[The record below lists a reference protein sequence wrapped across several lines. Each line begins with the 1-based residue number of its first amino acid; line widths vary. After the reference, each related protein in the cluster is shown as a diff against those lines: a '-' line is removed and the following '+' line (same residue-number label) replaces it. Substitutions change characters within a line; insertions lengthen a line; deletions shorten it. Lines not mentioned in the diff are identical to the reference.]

1 MHIASF
7 QNPTA
12 ALQEQE
18 GVSRLSR
25 TVGYSIFP
33 LCDPIRARI
42 LPLLLVIPYGTRPQ
56 DLVTPIVR
64 LASPP
69 TINPKLAAIAKG
81 HTGKADNLHDPTPA
95 LNHKSVLLGVVIT
108 FLIFYIC
115 NGTLPTSTSFIKVA
129 ILLQYLR
136 TFERGTKSRALTI
149 AILVITGLWGA
160 VYTFLAWVP
169 CVPVAAYWDWTIS
182 TNARWGFA
190 SGNLDDLVWLY
201 GVHATSNMVLDFI
214 IFAIPLPLYLNN
226 EASKKS
232 RKSVLGLF
240 TLGTFVLMLAIW
252 RLVELMRSRV
262 GTYPTLDVT
271 WYTPLP
277 MTLAILEIDIAAIC
291 ASLPVFWPVLQSSM
305 GAIFVTREVKITTEI
320 VDTHADDDD
329 CLEMAGPFSLCHQSS
344 AIMLNDKAGLIDPG
358 DHATNPSA
366 QTSPESSPRKETVI
380 FGAYMQGKTTCDV
393 EALRA
398 V

>member
-1 MHIASF
+1 MHSSQETVKVKEPLEPHERTNLARGQPRHRELLQQTRETVDKARRHFKSQGRIWCRIFVVRAWGWDDFFLVLVMISISVGTIGACIA
-7 QNPTA
+7 TDHG
-12 ALQEQE
+12 L
-18 GVSRLSR
+18 GKHLLYLS
-25 TVGYSIFP
+25 
-33 LCDPIRARI
+33 
-42 LPLLLVIPYGTRPQ
+42 
-56 DLVTPIVR
+56 
-64 LASPP
+64 
-69 TINPKLAAIAKG
+69 PKQIS
-81 HTGKADNLHDPTPA
+81 NYMM
-95 LNHKSVLLGVVIT
+95 
-108 FLIFYIC
+108 IFYIC

-149 AILVITGLWGA
+149 AVLVITGLWGA

-169 CVPVAAYWDWTIS
+169 CVPVAAYWDWTI
-182 TNARWGFA
+182 TTKARWGFA
-190 SGNLDDLVWLY
+190 SGNLEDLVWLY
-201 GVHATSNMVLDFI
+201 GVHATSNMLLDFI
-214 IFAIPLPLYLNN
+214 IFAIPLPLYLND

-305 GAIFVTREVKITTEI
+305 GAIFVTREVKITTET

-344 AIMLNDKAGLIDPG
+344 ATMLNDTAGLIDPG
-358 DHATNPSA
+358 DHATSPSA

-398 V
+398 G